1 LDGFDFSV
9 LMPVY
14 IGNTGEEVG
23 NALKSMLNQTLHAKE
38 IVIVQDGP
46 VNDDVAAILSDISVY
61 PEVKL
66 IHLEKHLGIGPA
78 LSEGIKRCSFEW
90 IARMD
95 ADDIAFP
102 TRFEETVNYLDNNP
116 GLSLVGTYYAE
127 KSAKG
132 KNFVRKVPAGFSKI
146 ISFSKFRNPHSHPTV
161 FFKKADIQAAGGYK
175 NFYFAEDWYLWLR
188 MFKRGYKSANI
199 PKVLV
204 YTQSQNY
211 SRRLGIRA
219 LVNDIK
225 AISVFLKEELIGFHH
240 FIANVLVRI
249 VVRLMPLR
257 LARVIYQNYLRSVAK
272 D

>member
-1 LDGFDFSV
+1 
-9 LMPVY
+9 M
-14 IGNTGEEVG
+14 GNTGQEVG
-23 NALKSMLNQTLHAKE
+23 NALKSLLNQTLHAKE

-46 VNDDVAAILSDISVY
+46 VTDEVAVILSEIAAY

-66 IHLEKHLGIGPA
+66 IRLEKHLGIGPA
-78 LSEGIKRCSFEW
+78 LAEGIKNCSCDW

-95 ADDIAFP
+95 ADDIAYA
-102 TRFEETVNYLDNNP
+102 TRFEETVRFLQSNP
-116 GLSLVGTYYAE
+116 GVSLVGTYYAE
-127 KSAKG
+127 KSDKG
-132 KNFVRKVPAGFSKI
+132 KNFVRRVPTVFSRI
-146 ISFSKFRNPHSHPTV
+146 ISFAKFRNPHSHPTV
-161 FFKKADIQAAGGYK
+161 FYKKTDIEAAGGYK

-188 MFKRGYKSANI
+188 MFKKGYKSANI

-211 SRRLGIRA
+211 SRRLGVRA

-225 AISVFLKEELIGFHH
+225 AISVFLKEGLIGFHH

-249 VVRLMPLR
+249 VVRLMPLK
-257 LARVIYQNYLRSVAK
+257 LARMIYQNYLRSVAK